1 MKINKFDEQLRQKK
15 AMNILNS
22 KLKIVL
28 PDLMSSN
35 TKLGQR
41 LRNKLKASTLFN
53 SIENKNRKYL
63 KGFIFSSNQRADFL
77 KTGLDLERALK
88 QSRKNINSLCDEM
101 ESDIIL
107 RNMNVILNEKKVLNE
122 NTEQETHLKINNLIN
137 AMKKAIKPVILYK
150 KEEDK
155 KDVKILTENEIEK
168 AKEYVGN
175 KIIKEQNHIL
185 NDINNYVNKF
195 NSTFMNNS
203 FEDAKNKV
211 KIKRDFNHFIETLNF
226 QKDIKLI
233 NYKKPKPIPI
243 RDKETTNLVRI
254 KKLLYPS
261 NSKIKEFKD
270 SLHKIKRNAS
280 MNNIY
285 DDVTSPYAGK
295 TADNLSILDKI
306 KNIDVSGQD
315 TMQILDQL
323 AKQKNYLSERMEQK
337 LQRVNSLIEIKLPYL
352 NNYELILNYIKE
364 KNKSDLESKKK
375 KENNSNERMVFSP
388 LLDEN
393 DDKIKLKPSIKQKL
407 LALKNDIQII
417 DHKSELFYK
426 HFFENEKMTIYN
438 KLKGSLN
445 QEYRRNINRSDAD
458 SLHFINKDKKGEN
471 LFITEKK

>member
-15 AMNILNS
+15 DMNILNS

-35 TKLGQR
+35 TKLGLR

-150 KEEDK
+150 KEDDK
-155 KDVKILTENEIEK
+155 KNVKILTEGEIEK

-175 KIIKEQNHIL
+175 KIIKEQNHLL

-195 NSTFMNNS
+195 NSTFMNDNN
-203 FEDAKNKV
+203 ENAKNKI
-211 KIKRDFNHFIETLNF
+211 KIKRDFNRFIETLNF

-243 RDKETTNLVRI
+243 RDKETTNLVKI

-270 SLHKIKRNAS
+270 SIQKIKRNAS

-285 DDVTSPYAGK
+285 EDVTSPYAGK
-295 TADNLSILDKI
+295 TADNLSILEKI

-315 TMQILDQL
+315 TMQILNQL
-323 AKQKNYLSERMEQK
+323 AKQKNYMSERMEQK
-337 LQRVNSLIEIKLPYL
+337 LKRVNSLIEIKLPYL
-352 NNYELILNYIKE
+352 NNYELLLNYIKG
-364 KNKSDLESKKK
+364 KNKSDLESKNK
-375 KENNSNERMVFSP
+375 KENNNERMVFSP
-388 LLDEN
+388 LLDESGEQ
-393 DDKIKLKPSIKQKL
+393 IKLKPSIKQKL

-417 DHKSELFYK
+417 DHKSELFNK

-445 QEYRRNINRSDAD
+445 QGYRRNNDRSNAD
-458 SLHFINKDKKGEN
+458 SSHLNNNDKKGEN